1 MNTKNTLYNLHKIR
15 TINDLKDLEND
26 MYVSKWELNR
36 ILAKK
41 YYDKGS
47 IEPHEKYTWE
57 KLGKFYKEY
66 KTAFKYA
73 KDNLDTTYNPFINI
87 DLFDIFVYEL
97 MCRHI
102 LMSTEFIKNL
112 EPGIFRLNET
122 NKEIIIN
129 QIWNDVPEEFSY

>member
-15 TINDLKDLEND
+15 VINDLKELEDNIN
-26 MYVSKWELNR
+26 VSKWELDR

-41 YYDKGS
+41 YYDKRS

-57 KLGKFYKEY
+57 KLGKFYEEY

-73 KDNLDTTYNPFINI
+73 KDNLDSTYNPFINI
-87 DLFDIFVYEL
+87 NLFDIFVYEL
-97 MCRHI
+97 MCHHI

-112 EPGIFRLNET
+112 EPGIFHLNET

-129 QIWNDVPEEFSY
+129 QIWNDAPEEFSY